1 MYCIRETAGSLC
13 DRRRKPSDEYSGTA
27 DDQAESSSDKTFCNQ
42 QSGISFHSTDSAE
55 LFGEPLVG
63 VGQESGDLSFP
74 DLQKLIPAYGFP
86 YRCIHSSE
94 KLSDTIKEVLE
105 MDGAAVCEVF
115 VTRYQKTEPK
125 TSSKKLPDGKMVSAP
140 LEDMYPFLSREELE
154 ENMYI
159 PLPEQK

>member
-55 LFGEPLVG
+55 LFWRTSGGSWTGERRPEL
-63 VGQESGDLSFP
+63 SG
-74 DLQKLIPAYGFP
+74 
-86 YRCIHSSE
+86 SSE
-94 KLSDTIKEVLE
+94 AYSGLWISVQMYSQLRKLSDTIKEVLE

-125 TSSKKLPDGKMVSAP
+125 TSSKSFRM
-140 LEDMYPFLSREELE
+140 
-154 ENMYI
+154 ENGVCAS
-159 PLPEQK
+159 